1 MSVESSSMDLSD
13 PATPDTSLDLSS
25 TANRRKSGRAI
36 QKPVLL
42 NKDPNIPQVVTRNS
56 GKRKRADPPAQ
67 DMADS
72 SDAESTDE
80 ASDDESDPDEEE
92 LKERR
97 RKAPRPKKAPSK
109 SVAKKP
115 RTGPA
120 LTANLAVRPAVNGTK
135 KAARPKQPRARP
147 ARNVEDDGTGLYCL
161 WMHCARLG
169 PSANNVIA
177 EVFSE
182 GHTLEAVAA
191 DWIGRWG
198 QNNAEAMCDMINF
211 VIKCTGCDS
220 RVDVHD
226 IEDQDNVPSKLGDI
240 QEEYQ
245 ALKPTDYP
253 LISRAKG
260 NAFFRSTLSGFFATL
275 ISTCHAAGL
284 LYSDLAILENIEVW
298 VHTMSSSTLRPFR
311 HTATVVALTIGSTLC
326 TVAAEIAENAA
337 KTMRQKEGE
346 QKKKSVNKERVK
358 ALEAKIGEGGRRR
371 NQVLDSMK
379 FLLDAVFIHRY
390 RDVDPKIRLECV
402 TALGTWITTLPDV
415 YFDGMHLRYLGWL
428 LSDISTPTRAE
439 VVKQL
444 VRLFKNRDNA
454 PRLRTFTEKFRSRI
468 VEMAVR
474 DSEVGIRAATVEL
487 LDMIRKT
494 GLLEPDDIDVVGR
507 LIFDTEPRV
516 RKAVAGFFAENI
528 NDLYETTLED
538 FGGEEGLAD
547 ILGEEVEDDF
557 DAPRSSWLKLKCV
570 AEALQSYDAE
580 DDEQDPRLRE
590 AGGGG
595 GLIASG
601 VDSRYAMAARTIYE
615 GISVAKEWEVLAGYL
630 LYDLS
635 GTDHPSEGADAT
647 LESRCKLNEK
657 EAILLLEIL
666 NVAVKTRLSEAVE
679 AETDKRGHKTK
690 ALKEESRD
698 IQERTALHLAKV
710 LPQLLK
716 KFGSNPSTAS
726 AVLRLGQVLNLEI
739 FQELR
744 QDSTTYASLLDDIN
758 KQFLTHTDHGVLVE
772 ASTTLLHARGFEDL
786 GEVTESKVQELWD
799 DTVSTLRAFMGSRS
813 DDNIS
818 GLCNTVRRIANLASI
833 SDCVAV
839 LDAEG
844 GSASKRKASPQA
856 TASPLSL
863 LMELIRD
870 PELDNGAGEEAD
882 EILISA
888 TKAVLFYYMW
898 TVRSLQIAIPSGT
911 AIPKFPEFAL
921 FAQSLETLVDNRP
934 ALSPVRLAAVGTL
947 LDLYTLFATFRH
959 VRTPPDLQNAD
970 DIQTLIQHI
979 PTSAESLILSTYTAL
994 EKAFAKKSHRTL
1006 EAAPDDDL
1014 ASDPED
1020 SSDDE
1025 EGEEGSHA
1033 QQETLMAEKRL
1044 CELTGKMVLAIVG
1057 HISDQEGP
1065 NKGKIKERLLRN
1077 KLKMGSNFKEVVA
1090 YLDGPKPT
1098 GRKSAP
1104 AKRGGK
1110 KVVPAV
1116 KIDGNDGEE
1125 ASEGEEEGEGEG
1137 GERQVEEGGEE
1148 DLRERELVED
1158 RIVDADDESA
1168 GGEEQHTRAGA
1179 DEVEDD
1185 DIMGD

>member
-1 MSVESSSMDLSD
+1 MELSD
-13 PATPDTSLDLSS
+13 PATPDTSLDMSS
-25 TANRRKSGRAI
+25 TVNRRKSGRAT

-42 NKDPNIPQVVTRNS
+42 NKDPNISQVSTGNS

-67 DMADS
+67 DAADS
-72 SDAESTDE
+72 SDTDSE
-80 ASDDESDPDEEE
+80 DEDSDEESDPDEEE

-120 LTANLAVRPAVNGTK
+120 LTTSLAVRPAINGIK
-135 KAARPKQPRARP
+135 KIARLKQPRARP
-147 ARNVEDDGTGLYCL
+147 VKNAEDNGTGLYY
-161 WMHCARLG
+161 
-169 PSANNVIA
+169 
-177 EVFSE
+177 EVFSQ
-182 GHTLEAVAA
+182 GHTLDAVAA
-191 DWIGRWG
+191 DWIARWD

-211 VIKCTGCDS
+211 VIKCAGCNS
-220 RVDVHD
+220 EVDVHD
-226 IEDQDNVPSKLGDI
+226 IEDQDNAPSKLGDI
-240 QEEYQ
+240 QEEYH
-245 ALKPTDYP
+245 ALKPADYP
-253 LISRAKG
+253 LISKAKG
-260 NAFFRSTLSGFFATL
+260 NAAFRSTLSGFFVTL

-311 HTATVVALTIGSTLC
+311 HTATVIALTIGSTLC
-326 TVAAEIAENAA
+326 TVAADIADNAA

-358 ALEAKIGEGGRRR
+358 ALEAKIAEGDRRR
-371 NQVLDSMK
+371 AQVLDSMK
-379 FLLDAVFIHRY
+379 DLFDAVFIHRY

-402 TALGTWITTLPDV
+402 TALGNWITTLPDV
-415 YFDGMHLRYLGWL
+415 YFDGMHLRYLGWV

-444 VRLFKNRDNA
+444 GKLFKNKDNT

-474 DSEVGIRAATVEL
+474 DSEVSIRASTVEL

-494 GLLEPDDIDVVGR
+494 GLLEPDDIDIVGR

-528 NDLYETTLED
+528 NDLYETTFED
-538 FGGEEGLAD
+538 LGGEEGLAD

-557 DAPRSSWLKLKCV
+557 DIPRSSWLKLKCV

-580 DDEQDPRLRE
+580 DNEQDSASSE
-590 AGGGG
+590 AAGGG
-595 GLIASG
+595 GLIATG
-601 VDSRYAMAARTIYE
+601 VDSRYALAARTICD
-615 GISVAKEWEVLAGYL
+615 GISIAREWEVLAGYL
-630 LYDLS
+630 LFDLS
-635 GTDHPSEGADAT
+635 STDQPSKGADAT

-657 EAILLLEIL
+657 ETILLLEIL
-666 NVAVKTRLSEAVE
+666 NVAVKARLSEAVE
-679 AETDKRGHKTK
+679 AETDKKGHKTK
-690 ALKEESRD
+690 ALKEQSRG
-698 IQERTALHLAKV
+698 IQESTALHLAKA

-716 KFGSNPSTAS
+716 KFGTNPGTAS

-744 QDSTTYASLLDDIN
+744 QDSTKYASLLDDIN
-758 KQFLTHTDHGVLVE
+758 KQFLTHTDRGVLAE
-772 ASTTLLHARGFEDL
+772 ASTALLHARRFEDL
-786 GEVTESKVQELWD
+786 EEVTESKVQDLWD
-799 DTVSTLRAFMGSRS
+799 DTVGTLRALMSSRE
-813 DDNIS
+813 DDNLS
-818 GLCNTVRRIANLASI
+818 ELCSTVRRIANLASI

-839 LDAEG
+839 LDMEG
-844 GSASKRKASPQA
+844 SLASKKKASHQT
-856 TASPLSL
+856 TASPLDL

-882 EILISA
+882 ETLIGA
-888 TKAVLFYYMW
+888 TKALLFYTMW
-898 TVRSLQIAIPSGT
+898 TVRSLQTAISSGT
-911 AIPKFPEFAL
+911 AVPKFPDIAL
-921 FAQSLETLVDNRP
+921 FAQSLETLVDSRP
-934 ALSPVRLAAVGTL
+934 AASPVRLAAVGTL

-959 VRTPPDLQNAD
+959 VQIPPNYQNAD
-970 DIQTLIQHI
+970 DIQSLIRHI

-994 EKAFAKKSHRTL
+994 EKSFAKKSRRTL

-1025 EGEEGSHA
+1025 DEDDPSHA
-1033 QQETLMAEKRL
+1033 QQDTLIAEKRL
-1044 CELTGKMVLAIVG
+1044 CEIAGKMVLAIVG
-1057 HISDQEGP
+1057 RILDHEGP
-1065 NKGKIKERLLRN
+1065 NKGKIKERLQRN
-1077 KLKMGSNFKEVVA
+1077 KGKLGSNFKEVLA
-1090 YLDGPKPT
+1090 YLEGPKPK
-1098 GRKSAP
+1098 GKKRAP

-1110 KVVPAV
+1110 KVVKPV
-1116 KIDGNDGEE
+1116 EIEDEDEESGE
-1125 ASEGEEEGEGEG
+1125 
-1137 GERQVEEGGEE
+1137 ERQVEEGGEE
-1148 DLRERELVED
+1148 DLREKELVED
-1158 RIVDADDESA
+1158 RIVDPDEESA
-1168 GGEEQHTRAGA
+1168 EEETARAGA

-1185 DIMGD
+1185 NVMGD